1 MPCGAHGPAKNFQ
14 THLFKPRT
22 CCVSQ
27 RPVDFPLPRVLQRR
41 KWFACI
47 WRGHKRTSF
56 INTVHRSPEGNM
68 SLVQPGDD
76 LQDPLLTEA
85 AQLRASPAFAAA
97 IREYTVGLARF
108 REAPR
113 LVNKLISYESRFR
126 VTGYLLYLD
135 ADHERFGADGGATY
149 TRLLELCTRR
159 NEVSPRVLKTTL
171 AMLKL
176 AGFIK
181 SAPSPSDRRSKSYR
195 PTARMN
201 EFTRNWLT
209 YAVGALDVLQ
219 PRESR
224 IKQLNNDPDFIRR
237 FLVSGGRDHIVGE
250 PPADRM
256 PEFIGFF
263 GSREGAAALVL
274 SVMLAGI
281 DGTPLPS
288 RAQIASRF
296 GLSKT
301 QVSKMIAEGGD
312 LRFFAVDAAGVPAAT
327 DYLRDAY
334 AQWIS
339 IELAF
344 YARHMQPA

>member
-1 MPCGAHGPAKNFQ
+1 
-14 THLFKPRT
+14 
-22 CCVSQ
+22 
-27 RPVDFPLPRVLQRR
+27 
-41 KWFACI
+41 
-47 WRGHKRTSF
+47 
-56 INTVHRSPEGNM
+56 M
-68 SLVQPGDD
+68 SLAHADDD
-76 LQDPLLTEA
+76 LNDPLLAEA
-85 AQLRASPAFAAA
+85 AQLRASSAFTAA

-135 ADHERFGADGGATY
+135 ADHEKFGATGGATY

-159 NEVSPRVLKTTL
+159 QEVSPRVLKTTL
-171 AMLKL
+171 ALLKL
-176 AGFIK
+176 TGFVK
-181 SAPSPSDRRSKSYR
+181 SASSPSDRRSKSYR
-195 PTARMN
+195 PTTRMN
-201 EFTRNWLT
+201 EFTHNWLT

-219 PRESR
+219 PDEVRAQ
-224 IKQLNNDPDFIRR
+224 QLKDDPDFIRR

-274 SVMLAGI
+274 SVMLADI

-288 RAQIASRF
+288 RAQIARRF

-301 QVSKMIAEGGD
+301 QVFKMIAEGED
-312 LRFFAVDAAGVPAAT
+312 LGFFAVDATGAPTAT
-327 DYLRDAY
+327 RNLRDAY

-344 YARHMQPA
+344 YARHMRPA

>member
-1 MPCGAHGPAKNFQ
+1 
-14 THLFKPRT
+14 
-22 CCVSQ
+22 
-27 RPVDFPLPRVLQRR
+27 
-41 KWFACI
+41 
-47 WRGHKRTSF
+47 
-56 INTVHRSPEGNM
+56 M
-68 SLVQPGDD
+68 SLAQADDD
-76 LQDPLLTEA
+76 LADPLLAEA
-85 AQLRASPAFAAA
+85 AQLRASPAFPAA
-97 IREYTVGLARF
+97 IHEYTLGLTRF

-181 SAPSPSDRRSKSYR
+181 SFPSPSDRRSKSYR
-195 PTARMN
+195 PTARMS
-201 EFTRNWLT
+201 EFTRNWLS

-219 PRESR
+219 PGEGRAR
-224 IKQLNNDPDFIRR
+224 HLKDDTDFIRR
-237 FLVSGGRDHIVGE
+237 FLVSGGREHIVSE

-263 GSREGAAALVL
+263 GAREGAAAIVL
-274 SVMLAGI
+274 SVMLSDI

-288 RAQIASRF
+288 RAHIAKRF

-301 QVSKMIAEGGD
+301 QVSSMIAEGTG
-312 LRFFAVDAAGVPAAT
+312 LGFFTTDGAGVPTAT
-327 DYLRDAY
+327 AYLRDAY
-334 AQWIS
+334 ARWIS

-344 YARHMQPA
+344 YARHMQPT